1 MDGWVA
7 GDGAATDS
15 LSHFSWHAAL
25 HELSLGDL
33 DAVRRRYDAQLR
45 PEHGLGC
52 RALVDTGS
60 LLFRWALTPGADGVP
75 DWRRWPRVDRA
86 ATTSSGRPRRS
97 SPCTPP
103 SRCSPSTTRPAC
115 ARWRARRARTAP
127 DPARGGRPAGSTR
140 CG

>member
-1 MDGWVA
+1 MDDWVT

-60 LLFRWALTPGADGVP
+60 LLCRVGAHARAPTDVP
-75 DWRRWPRVDRA
+75 DMAEVA
-86 ATTSSGRPRRS
+86 A
-97 SPCTPP
+97 
-103 SRCSPSTTRPAC
+103 
-115 ARWRARRARTAP
+115 
-127 DPARGGRPAGSTR
+127 
-140 CG
+140 